1 MRASPAR
8 YLRLLAVFVGA
19 TLSAQLEYRAN
30 FLGAVL
36 AAVGEVAVA
45 LLGLAVLFG
54 QPEVS
59 TVGGWTFRE
68 ALVVVG
74 FFTLT
79 QGMIATFIQP
89 NLSKIAEAVR
99 TGQMDFVLL
108 KPLDAQFYVSSRQ
121 ADLLRLPEVFIGLG
135 LIVYAAWGLGVTTG
149 GVLTAT
155 LMYACAL
162 GMVYAIWM
170 LLSTT
175 AFWFVKTQ
183 NASELFQGVFG
194 AGRFPVTAFPAR
206 VGLLLTFVVPIAFI
220 TTVPAQALTGGLST
234 ATVLTA
240 PVLALAL
247 LVLSRLFW
255 RKAVGSYTSAS
266 S

>member
-1 MRASPAR
+1 MGGR

-54 QPEVS
+54 QPEVN
-59 TVGGWTFRE
+59 TVGGWSFRE
-68 ALVVVG
+68 ALLVVG

-79 QGMIATFIQP
+79 QGVIATFIQP
-89 NLSKIAEAVR
+89 NLSRIAEAVR

-135 LIVYAAWGLGVTTG
+135 LIVYAAWGLGVTAS
-149 GVLTAT
+149 GVLAAAG
-155 LMYACAL
+155 LYACAL

-194 AGRFPVTAFPAR
+194 AGRFPVSAFPAR

-220 TTVPAQALTGGLST
+220 TTVPAQALTGGLGAGT
-234 ATVLTA
+234 LLAA
-240 PVLALAL
+240 PALAGAL
-247 LVLSRLFW
+247 LLLSRLFW